1 MLPFWRRKETLTGVG
16 VERPRPAVLVWLYRV
31 EDGPQYDLV
40 GAALQD
46 DLNVPL

>member
-1 MLPFWRRKETLTGVG
+1 MKHPLLGKLLCP
-16 VERPRPAVLVWLYRV
+16 YRM

-46 DLNVPL
+46 DLNVSL